1 MGPAE
6 WREGAIPSD
15 SSDPF
20 LEGQSAS
27 GSSAVLPCPTDYLTF
42 NLAVSDASISVFG
55 YSRGIIEIFNV
66 FRDDGFI
73 ITSIWTCQVD
83 GFLTLLFG
91 LASINTLTVISV
103 TRYIKGCHPER
114 DRMYG
119 TCEIDWAKAN
129 FSTIYKSYIISIFIC
144 CFFLPVTV
152 MVFSYV
158 SIINTV
164 KLSHALTGLGDP
176 TDRQRRI
183 ERDVTR
189 VSIVICTAFIIA
201 WSPYAVISIWS
212 AYGHPVP
219 NLTSILASLFAKSA
233 SFYNPII
240 YFGMSSKFRKD
251 IFILFHCSKEVKDP
265 VKLKRFKN
273 LKPKQP
279 QPSQKEEK
287 YAPEMHPAPSPDSG
301 VGSPTNTPPPANREV
316 YFGILD
322 TPSNNPNIECD
333 RFTDD
338 YTTQANQM
346 TRDLWSVESKALGSQ
361 SLMVLSGSVL
371 GPVPLNICIDYLDM
385 GIECTFSK
393 FPDDTKL
400 AENVDPL
407 EEAKVCTKTVG
418 KKIVEGAKPPPLN
431 WERTVSSLTW
441 QINVYIDSHGF
452 LKKDYLNGKWLK
464 TREGLCPKIFE
475 YIYQHLQC
483 SLATHL
489 DFALL
494 TMKATVIAT
503 FFGVFLTCTYTAKEV
518 TKKTKKAKLYVPQ
531 IDCDVKAG
539 KIINPEFIAKCPPG
553 CQDVKYRV
561 YGTDIYASFSSVCN
575 AAIHSGIIDNTGGKI
590 LVQKVA
596 GHSGYRGSFSNGVRS
611 LSLPRW
617 RESFLVSEPKKP
629 EQDLK
634 GTKSADTAKTSEKA
648 SDQGSSSVHPAYA
661 SVVAAAASFSTKE
674 ELNPKPLESISQG
687 NQNCKVDLSFLMDGS
702 WSIGKRRFQL
712 QKRFLGNVAQ
722 ALGIGSAGPLMG
734 IVQYGDDPSTEF
746 NLKSY
751 ANSKDL
757 RNAIEKIQQK
767 GGLSNVGKA
776 LSFVNKNFFLDAN
789 GNRGGAP
796 NVVVVMVDGW
806 PTDRV
811 EEASRLA
818 RESGINI
825 FFVTVEAAAQ
835 SEKQNVIEPN
845 FVDKA
850 VCRTNGF
857 YSINVPSWFSLHKA
871 VQPLVKRVCDTDRL
885 ACSKTCLNAADIGF
899 VIDGSSSVGTGNFRT
914 VLQFVANISKEFE
927 ISDTDTRI
935 GAVQYTYEQRLEF
948 SFDKYST
955 KQDVLNA
962 IKRISYWSGGT
973 STGAAISYASEQ
985 LFSKSKPN
993 KRKIMILIT
1002 DGRSYD
1008 DVSLPAMAAHQN
1020 GVIAYSIGVA
1030 WAAPDE
1036 LEAIASDPA
1045 KEHSFFVDEF
1055 DNLYRYVNQLIQNIC
1070 TEFNS
1075 QPRN

>member
-1 MGPAE
+1 
-6 WREGAIPSD
+6 
-15 SSDPF
+15 
-20 LEGQSAS
+20 
-27 GSSAVLPCPTDYLTF
+27 
-42 NLAVSDASISVFG
+42 
-55 YSRGIIEIFNV
+55 
-66 FRDDGFI
+66 
-73 ITSIWTCQVD
+73 
-83 GFLTLLFG
+83 
-91 LASINTLTVISV
+91 
-103 TRYIKGCHPER
+103 
-114 DRMYG
+114 
-119 TCEIDWAKAN
+119 
-129 FSTIYKSYIISIFIC
+129 
-144 CFFLPVTV
+144 
-152 MVFSYV
+152 
-158 SIINTV
+158 
-164 KLSHALTGLGDP
+164 
-176 TDRQRRI
+176 
-183 ERDVTR
+183 
-189 VSIVICTAFIIA
+189 
-201 WSPYAVISIWS
+201 
-212 AYGHPVP
+212 
-219 NLTSILASLFAKSA
+219 
-233 SFYNPII
+233 
-240 YFGMSSKFRKD
+240 
-251 IFILFHCSKEVKDP
+251 
-265 VKLKRFKN
+265 
-273 LKPKQP
+273 
-279 QPSQKEEK
+279 
-287 YAPEMHPAPSPDSG
+287 
-301 VGSPTNTPPPANREV
+301 
-316 YFGILD
+316 
-322 TPSNNPNIECD
+322 
-333 RFTDD
+333 
-338 YTTQANQM
+338 
-346 TRDLWSVESKALGSQ
+346 
-361 SLMVLSGSVL
+361 
-371 GPVPLNICIDYLDM
+371 
-385 GIECTFSK
+385 
-393 FPDDTKL
+393 
-400 AENVDPL
+400 
-407 EEAKVCTKTVG
+407 
-418 KKIVEGAKPPPLN
+418 
-431 WERTVSSLTW
+431 
-441 QINVYIDSHGF
+441 
-452 LKKDYLNGKWLK
+452 
-464 TREGLCPKIFE
+464 
-475 YIYQHLQC
+475 
-483 SLATHL
+483 
-489 DFALL
+489 ALL

-531 IDCDVKAG
+531 IHCDVKAG
-539 KIINPEFIAKCPPG
+539 NIINPEFIAKCPSG
-553 CQDVKYRV
+553 CQDGKYRV
-561 YGTDIYASFSSVCN
+561 YGTDIYASFSSICN

-590 LVQKVA
+590 LIQKVA

-617 RESFLVSEPKKP
+617 RESFLVSEGKP
-629 EQDLK
+629 RK
-634 GTKSADTAKTSEKA
+634 GVTYPSTLEY
-648 SDQGSSSVHPAYA
+648 SSSRSTAVKSGNVNIPTGDAVRKEYQTTPVPTPATHMA
-661 SVVAAAASFSTKE
+661 TTTPTPTTTTTDPSTTVPQPTTTPAATRNTAAAAKARPGPHRVRDMAFRGTSTSASNRNILRHNTGVQRQEPVDTFQRAAGSPAHLAMETDSWKPGLSLFDTGFSSKE
-674 ELNPKPLESISQG
+674 ELNAKPLESISQG

-746 NLKSY
+746 NLKTY

-845 FVDKA
+845 FVDK
-850 VCRTNGF
+850 VLMCRTSGF
-857 YSINVPSWFSLHKA
+857 YSISVPSWFSLHKV
-871 VQPLVKRVCDTDRL
+871 VQPLVKRVCDTNQL

-899 VIDGSSSVGTGNFRT
+899 VIDGSSSVGTSNFRT

-1008 DVSLPAMAAHQN
+1008 DVSVPAMAAHQN

-1036 LEAIASDPA
+1036 LEAIASEPDT
-1045 KEHSFFVDEF
+1045 EHSFFVDEF
-1055 DNLYRYVNQLIQNIC
+1055 DHLYRYVNQLIQNIC

>member
-1 MGPAE
+1 
-6 WREGAIPSD
+6 
-15 SSDPF
+15 
-20 LEGQSAS
+20 
-27 GSSAVLPCPTDYLTF
+27 
-42 NLAVSDASISVFG
+42 
-55 YSRGIIEIFNV
+55 
-66 FRDDGFI
+66 
-73 ITSIWTCQVD
+73 
-83 GFLTLLFG
+83 
-91 LASINTLTVISV
+91 
-103 TRYIKGCHPER
+103 
-114 DRMYG
+114 
-119 TCEIDWAKAN
+119 
-129 FSTIYKSYIISIFIC
+129 
-144 CFFLPVTV
+144 
-152 MVFSYV
+152 
-158 SIINTV
+158 
-164 KLSHALTGLGDP
+164 
-176 TDRQRRI
+176 
-183 ERDVTR
+183 
-189 VSIVICTAFIIA
+189 
-201 WSPYAVISIWS
+201 
-212 AYGHPVP
+212 
-219 NLTSILASLFAKSA
+219 
-233 SFYNPII
+233 
-240 YFGMSSKFRKD
+240 
-251 IFILFHCSKEVKDP
+251 
-265 VKLKRFKN
+265 
-273 LKPKQP
+273 
-279 QPSQKEEK
+279 
-287 YAPEMHPAPSPDSG
+287 
-301 VGSPTNTPPPANREV
+301 
-316 YFGILD
+316 
-322 TPSNNPNIECD
+322 
-333 RFTDD
+333 
-338 YTTQANQM
+338 
-346 TRDLWSVESKALGSQ
+346 
-361 SLMVLSGSVL
+361 
-371 GPVPLNICIDYLDM
+371 
-385 GIECTFSK
+385 
-393 FPDDTKL
+393 
-400 AENVDPL
+400 
-407 EEAKVCTKTVG
+407 
-418 KKIVEGAKPPPLN
+418 
-431 WERTVSSLTW
+431 
-441 QINVYIDSHGF
+441 
-452 LKKDYLNGKWLK
+452 
-464 TREGLCPKIFE
+464 
-475 YIYQHLQC
+475 
-483 SLATHL
+483 
-489 DFALL
+489 LL

-503 FFGVFLTCTYTAKEV
+503 FFGVFLTCTYTAKEA
-518 TKKTKKAKLYVPQ
+518 TKKPKKPKLYVPQ

-553 CQDVKYRV
+553 CQDVKHRV

-617 RESFLVSEPKKP
+617 RESFLVSEGKP
-629 EQDLK
+629 RK
-634 GTKSADTAKTSEKA
+634 GVTYPSTLEYSTSKSTTVKSGDAVRREYQTSP
-648 SDQGSSSVHPAYA
+648 VPTPATQMA
-661 SVVAAAASFSTKE
+661 TTTPTPTTTTTDPSTTVPQPTTTPATTRTTAAAAKTRAGLYRDRDMGQWGTSTSASNRNIVRHNTGIQRQEPVATFQRAAGSPAHLAMETDSWKPGLSIFDTGFSSKE

-722 ALGIGSAGPLMG
+722 ALGIGRAGPLMG

-746 NLKSY
+746 NLQTY

-796 NVVVVMVDGW
+796 NVVVVVVDGW

-835 SEKQNVIEPN
+835 NEKQNVIEPN

-857 YSINVPSWFSLHKA
+857 YSINVPSWFSLHKV

-885 ACSKTCLNAADIGF
+885 VCSKTCLNSADIGF
-899 VIDGSSSVGTGNFRT
+899 VIDGSSSVGTSNFRT

-927 ISDTDTRI
+927 ISDTDTRV

-955 KQDVLNA
+955 KEDVLSA

-1008 DVSLPAMAAHQN
+1008 DVSVPAMEAHQN

-1036 LEAIASDPA
+1036 LEAIATDPD

>member
-1 MGPAE
+1 
-6 WREGAIPSD
+6 
-15 SSDPF
+15 
-20 LEGQSAS
+20 
-27 GSSAVLPCPTDYLTF
+27 
-42 NLAVSDASISVFG
+42 
-55 YSRGIIEIFNV
+55 
-66 FRDDGFI
+66 
-73 ITSIWTCQVD
+73 
-83 GFLTLLFG
+83 
-91 LASINTLTVISV
+91 
-103 TRYIKGCHPER
+103 
-114 DRMYG
+114 
-119 TCEIDWAKAN
+119 
-129 FSTIYKSYIISIFIC
+129 
-144 CFFLPVTV
+144 
-152 MVFSYV
+152 
-158 SIINTV
+158 
-164 KLSHALTGLGDP
+164 
-176 TDRQRRI
+176 
-183 ERDVTR
+183 
-189 VSIVICTAFIIA
+189 
-201 WSPYAVISIWS
+201 
-212 AYGHPVP
+212 
-219 NLTSILASLFAKSA
+219 
-233 SFYNPII
+233 
-240 YFGMSSKFRKD
+240 
-251 IFILFHCSKEVKDP
+251 
-265 VKLKRFKN
+265 
-273 LKPKQP
+273 
-279 QPSQKEEK
+279 
-287 YAPEMHPAPSPDSG
+287 
-301 VGSPTNTPPPANREV
+301 
-316 YFGILD
+316 
-322 TPSNNPNIECD
+322 
-333 RFTDD
+333 
-338 YTTQANQM
+338 
-346 TRDLWSVESKALGSQ
+346 
-361 SLMVLSGSVL
+361 
-371 GPVPLNICIDYLDM
+371 
-385 GIECTFSK
+385 
-393 FPDDTKL
+393 
-400 AENVDPL
+400 
-407 EEAKVCTKTVG
+407 
-418 KKIVEGAKPPPLN
+418 
-431 WERTVSSLTW
+431 
-441 QINVYIDSHGF
+441 
-452 LKKDYLNGKWLK
+452 
-464 TREGLCPKIFE
+464 
-475 YIYQHLQC
+475 
-483 SLATHL
+483 
-489 DFALL
+489 LL

-561 YGTDIYASFSSVCN
+561 YGTDIYASFSSVCS

-617 RESFLVSEPKKP
+617 RESFLVSEGKP
-629 EQDLK
+629 RK
-634 GTKSADTAKTSEKA
+634 GVTYPSTLEYSSSKSTAVKSGNRDTGRKEYQTSPVPTPATPMATTTPTPTTTTTDPSTTVPQPNTTPAATRTTAAPAKTKPGLQRVRDMAFRGISTSA
-648 SDQGSSSVHPAYA
+648 SFRNILRHNTGAQRQEPAA
-661 SVVAAAASFSTKE
+661 TFQRAASSPAHLAMEIDSWKPGLSLFDTGFSSKE

-746 NLKSY
+746 NLKTY

-796 NVVVVMVDGW
+796 NVVVVIVDGW

-845 FVDKA
+845 FVDK
-850 VCRTNGF
+850 VLMCRTSGF
-857 YSINVPSWFSLHKA
+857 YSINVPSWFSLHKV

-1020 GVIAYSIGVA
+1020 GVIAYSVGVA

-1055 DNLYRYVNQLIQNIC
+1055 DDLYRYVNQLIQNIC

>member
-1 MGPAE
+1 
-6 WREGAIPSD
+6 
-15 SSDPF
+15 
-20 LEGQSAS
+20 
-27 GSSAVLPCPTDYLTF
+27 
-42 NLAVSDASISVFG
+42 
-55 YSRGIIEIFNV
+55 
-66 FRDDGFI
+66 
-73 ITSIWTCQVD
+73 
-83 GFLTLLFG
+83 
-91 LASINTLTVISV
+91 
-103 TRYIKGCHPER
+103 
-114 DRMYG
+114 
-119 TCEIDWAKAN
+119 
-129 FSTIYKSYIISIFIC
+129 
-144 CFFLPVTV
+144 FFLILCL
-152 MVFSYV
+152 F
-158 SIINTV
+158 
-164 KLSHALTGLGDP
+164 
-176 TDRQRRI
+176 
-183 ERDVTR
+183 
-189 VSIVICTAFIIA
+189 
-201 WSPYAVISIWS
+201 
-212 AYGHPVP
+212 VP
-219 NLTSILASLFAKSA
+219 
-233 SFYNPII
+233 
-240 YFGMSSKFRKD
+240 
-251 IFILFHCSKEVKDP
+251 
-265 VKLKRFKN
+265 
-273 LKPKQP
+273 
-279 QPSQKEEK
+279 
-287 YAPEMHPAPSPDSG
+287 
-301 VGSPTNTPPPANREV
+301 
-316 YFGILD
+316 
-322 TPSNNPNIECD
+322 
-333 RFTDD
+333 
-338 YTTQANQM
+338 
-346 TRDLWSVESKALGSQ
+346 
-361 SLMVLSGSVL
+361 
-371 GPVPLNICIDYLDM
+371 
-385 GIECTFSK
+385 
-393 FPDDTKL
+393 
-400 AENVDPL
+400 
-407 EEAKVCTKTVG
+407 
-418 KKIVEGAKPPPLN
+418 
-431 WERTVSSLTW
+431 
-441 QINVYIDSHGF
+441 
-452 LKKDYLNGKWLK
+452 
-464 TREGLCPKIFE
+464 
-475 YIYQHLQC
+475 
-483 SLATHL
+483 
-489 DFALL
+489 
-494 TMKATVIAT
+494 
-503 FFGVFLTCTYTAKEV
+503 GVFLTCTYTAKEA

-553 CQDVKYRV
+553 CQDIKHRV

-575 AAIHSGIIDNTGGKI
+575 AAIHSGIIDNSGGKV

-617 RESFLVSEPKKP
+617 RESFLVSEGKPRKGVTYPSTLEYSSSKSTAVKSEPKKP

-634 GTKSADTAKTSEKA
+634 GMKSADTSNTSEKA
-648 SDQGSSSVHPAYA
+648 SDQGDTARKERQTTPVPTPGTEMATTTPTPTTTTTEPSTTVPQPTTTPAAPRTTAAPAKARPGLHRGRDMGHLSFLCLGFSS
-661 SVVAAAASFSTKE
+661 KE

-746 NLKSY
+746 NLKTY

-835 SEKQNVIEPN
+835 SEKQNVVEPN

-850 VCRTNGF
+850 VCRTSGF
-857 YSINVPSWFSLHKA
+857 YSINVPSWFSLHKV
-871 VQPLVKRVCDTDRL
+871 VQPLVKRVCDTERL
-885 ACSKTCLNAADIGF
+885 ACSKTCLNAANIGF

-1008 DVSLPAMAAHQN
+1008 DVSVPAMAAHQN

-1045 KEHSFFVDEF
+1045 KEHSFFVDDF

>member
-1 MGPAE
+1 
-6 WREGAIPSD
+6 
-15 SSDPF
+15 
-20 LEGQSAS
+20 
-27 GSSAVLPCPTDYLTF
+27 
-42 NLAVSDASISVFG
+42 
-55 YSRGIIEIFNV
+55 
-66 FRDDGFI
+66 
-73 ITSIWTCQVD
+73 
-83 GFLTLLFG
+83 
-91 LASINTLTVISV
+91 
-103 TRYIKGCHPER
+103 
-114 DRMYG
+114 
-119 TCEIDWAKAN
+119 
-129 FSTIYKSYIISIFIC
+129 
-144 CFFLPVTV
+144 
-152 MVFSYV
+152 
-158 SIINTV
+158 
-164 KLSHALTGLGDP
+164 
-176 TDRQRRI
+176 
-183 ERDVTR
+183 
-189 VSIVICTAFIIA
+189 
-201 WSPYAVISIWS
+201 
-212 AYGHPVP
+212 
-219 NLTSILASLFAKSA
+219 
-233 SFYNPII
+233 
-240 YFGMSSKFRKD
+240 
-251 IFILFHCSKEVKDP
+251 
-265 VKLKRFKN
+265 
-273 LKPKQP
+273 
-279 QPSQKEEK
+279 
-287 YAPEMHPAPSPDSG
+287 
-301 VGSPTNTPPPANREV
+301 
-316 YFGILD
+316 
-322 TPSNNPNIECD
+322 
-333 RFTDD
+333 
-338 YTTQANQM
+338 
-346 TRDLWSVESKALGSQ
+346 
-361 SLMVLSGSVL
+361 
-371 GPVPLNICIDYLDM
+371 
-385 GIECTFSK
+385 
-393 FPDDTKL
+393 
-400 AENVDPL
+400 
-407 EEAKVCTKTVG
+407 
-418 KKIVEGAKPPPLN
+418 
-431 WERTVSSLTW
+431 
-441 QINVYIDSHGF
+441 
-452 LKKDYLNGKWLK
+452 
-464 TREGLCPKIFE
+464 
-475 YIYQHLQC
+475 
-483 SLATHL
+483 SLATATIL
-489 DFALL
+489 GVGVIMCYFAL
-494 TMKATVIAT
+494 TD
-503 FFGVFLTCTYTAKEV
+503 
-518 TKKTKKAKLYVPQ
+518 VPQ

-617 RESFLVSEPKKP
+617 RESFLVSEGKP
-629 EQDLK
+629 RRGVTYPSTLEY
-634 GTKSADTAKTSEKA
+634 
-648 SDQGSSSVHPAYA
+648 SSSKSTAVKSGNHSVSIPTGDAVRREYQTTPVLTPATPMA
-661 SVVAAAASFSTKE
+661 TTTSTPMTTTMDPSTTVPQPATTLAATRTTAAAAKTRPGLHRVRDMGQVQAAQGRGQNTAFRGTSTSASNRSILRHNTGKGIKILLYFLPTDISTTYIYQSLSILSLGFSSKE
-674 ELNPKPLESISQG
+674 EFNPKPRESISQG

-746 NLKSY
+746 NLNTY
-751 ANSKDL
+751 ANSKDV

-806 PTDRV
+806 PTDQV

-857 YSINVPSWFSLHKA
+857 YSINVPSWFSLHKV
-871 VQPLVKRVCDTDRL
+871 VQALVKRVCDTDQL
-885 ACSKTCLNAADIGF
+885 ACSKTCLNSADIGF

-985 LFSKSKPN
+985 LFSKSKPK

-1008 DVSLPAMAAHQN
+1008 DVSVPAMAAHQN

-1036 LEAIASDPA
+1036 LEAIASEPA
-1045 KEHSFFVDEF
+1045 KEHSFFVDDF
-1055 DNLYRYVNQLIQNIC
+1055 DHLYRYVNQLIQNIC

>member
-1 MGPAE
+1 
-6 WREGAIPSD
+6 
-15 SSDPF
+15 
-20 LEGQSAS
+20 
-27 GSSAVLPCPTDYLTF
+27 
-42 NLAVSDASISVFG
+42 
-55 YSRGIIEIFNV
+55 
-66 FRDDGFI
+66 
-73 ITSIWTCQVD
+73 
-83 GFLTLLFG
+83 
-91 LASINTLTVISV
+91 
-103 TRYIKGCHPER
+103 
-114 DRMYG
+114 
-119 TCEIDWAKAN
+119 
-129 FSTIYKSYIISIFIC
+129 
-144 CFFLPVTV
+144 
-152 MVFSYV
+152 
-158 SIINTV
+158 
-164 KLSHALTGLGDP
+164 
-176 TDRQRRI
+176 
-183 ERDVTR
+183 
-189 VSIVICTAFIIA
+189 
-201 WSPYAVISIWS
+201 
-212 AYGHPVP
+212 
-219 NLTSILASLFAKSA
+219 
-233 SFYNPII
+233 
-240 YFGMSSKFRKD
+240 
-251 IFILFHCSKEVKDP
+251 
-265 VKLKRFKN
+265 
-273 LKPKQP
+273 
-279 QPSQKEEK
+279 
-287 YAPEMHPAPSPDSG
+287 
-301 VGSPTNTPPPANREV
+301 
-316 YFGILD
+316 
-322 TPSNNPNIECD
+322 
-333 RFTDD
+333 
-338 YTTQANQM
+338 
-346 TRDLWSVESKALGSQ
+346 
-361 SLMVLSGSVL
+361 
-371 GPVPLNICIDYLDM
+371 
-385 GIECTFSK
+385 
-393 FPDDTKL
+393 
-400 AENVDPL
+400 
-407 EEAKVCTKTVG
+407 
-418 KKIVEGAKPPPLN
+418 
-431 WERTVSSLTW
+431 
-441 QINVYIDSHGF
+441 
-452 LKKDYLNGKWLK
+452 
-464 TREGLCPKIFE
+464 
-475 YIYQHLQC
+475 
-483 SLATHL
+483 
-489 DFALL
+489 
-494 TMKATVIAT
+494 MKATVIAT
-503 FFGVFLTCTYTAKEV
+503 FFGVFLTCTYTAKEA

-617 RESFLVSEPKKP
+617 RESFLVSEGKPRKGVTYPTTLEYSSSKSTTVKSEPKKP

-634 GTKSADTAKTSEKA
+634 GMKSADTANTSEKA
-648 SDQGSSSVHPAYA
+648 LEQGDTVRKENQTTPVPTPATQMATTTPTPMTTMTDPSTTMRQPTKTPAATRTTAAAAKTRPGLHRVRDMGSSSVHPAYA
-661 SVVAAAASFSTKE
+661 SVVAAAARQVQAAQGRGQNTAFRGTSTSASNSNILRHNTGVQRQE
-674 ELNPKPLESISQG
+674 PVATFQRAASSPAHLAMETDSWKPGLSLFDTD
-687 NQNCKVDLSFLMDGS
+687 CKVDLSFLMDGS

-746 NLKSY
+746 NLKTY

-850 VCRTNGF
+850 VCRTSGF
-857 YSINVPSWFSLHKA
+857 YSINVPSWFSLHKV

-885 ACSKTCLNAADIGF
+885 ACSKTCLNSADIGF

-948 SFDKYST
+948 SFDKHST

-1008 DVSLPAMAAHQN
+1008 DVSMPAMAAHQN

>member
-1 MGPAE
+1 
-6 WREGAIPSD
+6 
-15 SSDPF
+15 
-20 LEGQSAS
+20 
-27 GSSAVLPCPTDYLTF
+27 
-42 NLAVSDASISVFG
+42 
-55 YSRGIIEIFNV
+55 
-66 FRDDGFI
+66 
-73 ITSIWTCQVD
+73 
-83 GFLTLLFG
+83 
-91 LASINTLTVISV
+91 
-103 TRYIKGCHPER
+103 
-114 DRMYG
+114 
-119 TCEIDWAKAN
+119 
-129 FSTIYKSYIISIFIC
+129 
-144 CFFLPVTV
+144 
-152 MVFSYV
+152 
-158 SIINTV
+158 
-164 KLSHALTGLGDP
+164 
-176 TDRQRRI
+176 
-183 ERDVTR
+183 
-189 VSIVICTAFIIA
+189 
-201 WSPYAVISIWS
+201 
-212 AYGHPVP
+212 
-219 NLTSILASLFAKSA
+219 
-233 SFYNPII
+233 
-240 YFGMSSKFRKD
+240 
-251 IFILFHCSKEVKDP
+251 
-265 VKLKRFKN
+265 
-273 LKPKQP
+273 
-279 QPSQKEEK
+279 
-287 YAPEMHPAPSPDSG
+287 
-301 VGSPTNTPPPANREV
+301 
-316 YFGILD
+316 
-322 TPSNNPNIECD
+322 
-333 RFTDD
+333 
-338 YTTQANQM
+338 
-346 TRDLWSVESKALGSQ
+346 
-361 SLMVLSGSVL
+361 
-371 GPVPLNICIDYLDM
+371 
-385 GIECTFSK
+385 
-393 FPDDTKL
+393 
-400 AENVDPL
+400 
-407 EEAKVCTKTVG
+407 
-418 KKIVEGAKPPPLN
+418 
-431 WERTVSSLTW
+431 
-441 QINVYIDSHGF
+441 
-452 LKKDYLNGKWLK
+452 
-464 TREGLCPKIFE
+464 
-475 YIYQHLQC
+475 
-483 SLATHL
+483 
-489 DFALL
+489 ALL

-503 FFGVFLTCTYTAKEV
+503 FFGVFLTCTYTAKEA

-561 YGTDIYASFSSVCN
+561 YGTDIYASFSSVCS

-617 RESFLVSEPKKP
+617 RESFLVSEGKP
-629 EQDLK
+629 RK
-634 GTKSADTAKTSEKA
+634 GVTYPSTLEYSPSKSTAVKSGNVNVPTGDAVHKEYQTTPVPTPATQMATTTPTPTTTPTDPSTTMPQPTTTPAATRTTAATAKTRPGLHRVRDMAFRGTSTSATNRNILRHNAGVQRQEPDA
-648 SDQGSSSVHPAYA
+648 TFQRAAGSPAHLAVETDSWKPGQSLFDAGFSS
-661 SVVAAAASFSTKE
+661 KE
-674 ELNPKPLESISQG
+674 ELNPKLLEPISQG

-757 RNAIEKIQQK
+757 RIAIEKIQQK

-845 FVDKA
+845 FVDK
-850 VCRTNGF
+850 VLMCRTSGF
-857 YSINVPSWFSLHKA
+857 YSINVPSWFSLHKV

-885 ACSKTCLNAADIGF
+885 ACSKTCLNSADIGF
-899 VIDGSSSVGTGNFRT
+899 VIDGSSSVGTSNFRT

-948 SFDKYST
+948 SFDKHST

-973 STGAAISYASEQ
+973 STGAAISYASAQ

-1008 DVSLPAMAAHQN
+1008 DVSMPAMAAHQN
-1020 GVIAYSIGVA
+1020 GVIAYSVGVA

>member
-1 MGPAE
+1 M
-6 WREGAIPSD
+6 R
-15 SSDPF
+15 
-20 LEGQSAS
+20 
-27 GSSAVLPCPTDYLTF
+27 
-42 NLAVSDASISVFG
+42 
-55 YSRGIIEIFNV
+55 
-66 FRDDGFI
+66 
-73 ITSIWTCQVD
+73 
-83 GFLTLLFG
+83 
-91 LASINTLTVISV
+91 
-103 TRYIKGCHPER
+103 
-114 DRMYG
+114 
-119 TCEIDWAKAN
+119 
-129 FSTIYKSYIISIFIC
+129 
-144 CFFLPVTV
+144 
-152 MVFSYV
+152 
-158 SIINTV
+158 
-164 KLSHALTGLGDP
+164 
-176 TDRQRRI
+176 
-183 ERDVTR
+183 
-189 VSIVICTAFIIA
+189 
-201 WSPYAVISIWS
+201 
-212 AYGHPVP
+212 
-219 NLTSILASLFAKSA
+219 
-233 SFYNPII
+233 
-240 YFGMSSKFRKD
+240 
-251 IFILFHCSKEVKDP
+251 
-265 VKLKRFKN
+265 
-273 LKPKQP
+273 
-279 QPSQKEEK
+279 
-287 YAPEMHPAPSPDSG
+287 
-301 VGSPTNTPPPANREV
+301 
-316 YFGILD
+316 
-322 TPSNNPNIECD
+322 
-333 RFTDD
+333 
-338 YTTQANQM
+338 
-346 TRDLWSVESKALGSQ
+346 
-361 SLMVLSGSVL
+361 
-371 GPVPLNICIDYLDM
+371 
-385 GIECTFSK
+385 
-393 FPDDTKL
+393 
-400 AENVDPL
+400 
-407 EEAKVCTKTVG
+407 
-418 KKIVEGAKPPPLN
+418 
-431 WERTVSSLTW
+431 
-441 QINVYIDSHGF
+441 
-452 LKKDYLNGKWLK
+452 
-464 TREGLCPKIFE
+464 
-475 YIYQHLQC
+475 
-483 SLATHL
+483 
-489 DFALL
+489 
-494 TMKATVIAT
+494 ATVIAA
-503 FFGVFLTCTYTAKEV
+503 FFGVFLTCTYTAKEA

-553 CQDVKYRV
+553 CQDVKHRV

-575 AAIHSGIIDNTGGKI
+575 AAIHSGIIDNTGGKV

-617 RESFLVSEPKKP
+617 RESFLVSEGKPRKGVTYPSTLEYSSSKSTAVKSAAFSNVLNFASEPKKP

-634 GTKSADTAKTSEKA
+634 GTKSADTANTSEKA
-648 SDQGSSSVHPAYA
+648 SDQGDTARKEHRTTPGPTPATEMATTTPTPTTTTTEPSTTVPQPTTTPAAPRTTAAPAKARPGLHRGRDMGSSSVHPAYA
-661 SVVAAAASFSTKE
+661 SVVAAAARQVQAAQGRGQNTAFRGTSTSASDRNILLHNTAMEIDSWKPGLSLFDTGFTSKE
-674 ELNPKPLESISQG
+674 ELNPKPLEPISQG

-746 NLKSY
+746 NLKTY

-850 VCRTNGF
+850 VCRTSGF
-857 YSINVPSWFSLHKA
+857 YSINVPSWFSLHKV
-871 VQPLVKRVCDTDRL
+871 VQPLVKRVCDTERL

-993 KRKIMILIT
+993 KRKIMIVIT

-1008 DVSLPAMAAHQN
+1008 DVSMPAMAAHQN
-1020 GVIAYSIGVA
+1020 GVIAYSVGVA

-1045 KEHSFFVDEF
+1045 KEHSFFVDDF
-1055 DNLYRYVNQLIQNIC
+1055 DNLYHYVNQLIQNIC

>member
-1 MGPAE
+1 M
-6 WREGAIPSD
+6 
-15 SSDPF
+15 
-20 LEGQSAS
+20 
-27 GSSAVLPCPTDYLTF
+27 
-42 NLAVSDASISVFG
+42 
-55 YSRGIIEIFNV
+55 
-66 FRDDGFI
+66 
-73 ITSIWTCQVD
+73 
-83 GFLTLLFG
+83 
-91 LASINTLTVISV
+91 
-103 TRYIKGCHPER
+103 ER
-114 DRMYG
+114 
-119 TCEIDWAKAN
+119 
-129 FSTIYKSYIISIFIC
+129 
-144 CFFLPVTV
+144 
-152 MVFSYV
+152 
-158 SIINTV
+158 
-164 KLSHALTGLGDP
+164 
-176 TDRQRRI
+176 
-183 ERDVTR
+183 
-189 VSIVICTAFIIA
+189 
-201 WSPYAVISIWS
+201 
-212 AYGHPVP
+212 
-219 NLTSILASLFAKSA
+219 
-233 SFYNPII
+233 
-240 YFGMSSKFRKD
+240 
-251 IFILFHCSKEVKDP
+251 
-265 VKLKRFKN
+265 
-273 LKPKQP
+273 
-279 QPSQKEEK
+279 
-287 YAPEMHPAPSPDSG
+287 
-301 VGSPTNTPPPANREV
+301 
-316 YFGILD
+316 
-322 TPSNNPNIECD
+322 
-333 RFTDD
+333 
-338 YTTQANQM
+338 
-346 TRDLWSVESKALGSQ
+346 
-361 SLMVLSGSVL
+361 
-371 GPVPLNICIDYLDM
+371 
-385 GIECTFSK
+385 
-393 FPDDTKL
+393 
-400 AENVDPL
+400 
-407 EEAKVCTKTVG
+407 
-418 KKIVEGAKPPPLN
+418 
-431 WERTVSSLTW
+431 
-441 QINVYIDSHGF
+441 
-452 LKKDYLNGKWLK
+452 KWLK
-464 TREGLCPKIFE
+464 TSEGLCPKIFE
-475 YIYQHLQC
+475 SIYQHLKC
-483 SLATHL
+483 FLATL
-489 DFALL
+489 PDFALL

-503 FFGVFLTCTYTAKEV
+503 FFGVFLTCTYTAKEA

-617 RESFLVSEPKKP
+617 RESFLVSEGKPRKGVTYPTTLEYSSSKSTTVKSEPKKP

-634 GTKSADTAKTSEKA
+634 GMKSADTANTSEKA
-648 SDQGSSSVHPAYA
+648 LEQGDTVRKENQTTPVPTPATQMATTTPTPMTTMTDPSTTMPQPTKTPAATRTTAAAAKTRPGLHRVRDMGSSSVHPAYA
-661 SVVAAAASFSTKE
+661 SVVAAAARQVQAAQGRGQNTAFRGTSTSASNSNILQHNTGVQRQEPVATFQRAASSPAHLAMETDSWKPGLSLFDTGFSSKE
-674 ELNPKPLESISQG
+674 ELNPKPLEPISQG

-746 NLKSY
+746 NLKTY

-850 VCRTNGF
+850 VCRTSGF
-857 YSINVPSWFSLHKA
+857 YSINVPSWFSLHKV

-885 ACSKTCLNAADIGF
+885 ACS
-899 VIDGSSSVGTGNFRT
+899 TGNFRT

-948 SFDKYST
+948 SFDKHST

-1008 DVSLPAMAAHQN
+1008 DVSMPAMAAHQN

>member
-1 MGPAE
+1 
-6 WREGAIPSD
+6 
-15 SSDPF
+15 
-20 LEGQSAS
+20 L
-27 GSSAVLPCPTDYLTF
+27 
-42 NLAVSDASISVFG
+42 
-55 YSRGIIEIFNV
+55 
-66 FRDDGFI
+66 
-73 ITSIWTCQVD
+73 
-83 GFLTLLFG
+83 
-91 LASINTLTVISV
+91 
-103 TRYIKGCHPER
+103 
-114 DRMYG
+114 
-119 TCEIDWAKAN
+119 
-129 FSTIYKSYIISIFIC
+129 
-144 CFFLPVTV
+144 
-152 MVFSYV
+152 
-158 SIINTV
+158 
-164 KLSHALTGLGDP
+164 
-176 TDRQRRI
+176 
-183 ERDVTR
+183 
-189 VSIVICTAFIIA
+189 
-201 WSPYAVISIWS
+201 
-212 AYGHPVP
+212 
-219 NLTSILASLFAKSA
+219 
-233 SFYNPII
+233 
-240 YFGMSSKFRKD
+240 
-251 IFILFHCSKEVKDP
+251 
-265 VKLKRFKN
+265 
-273 LKPKQP
+273 
-279 QPSQKEEK
+279 
-287 YAPEMHPAPSPDSG
+287 
-301 VGSPTNTPPPANREV
+301 
-316 YFGILD
+316 
-322 TPSNNPNIECD
+322 
-333 RFTDD
+333 
-338 YTTQANQM
+338 
-346 TRDLWSVESKALGSQ
+346 
-361 SLMVLSGSVL
+361 
-371 GPVPLNICIDYLDM
+371 
-385 GIECTFSK
+385 
-393 FPDDTKL
+393 
-400 AENVDPL
+400 
-407 EEAKVCTKTVG
+407 
-418 KKIVEGAKPPPLN
+418 
-431 WERTVSSLTW
+431 
-441 QINVYIDSHGF
+441 
-452 LKKDYLNGKWLK
+452 
-464 TREGLCPKIFE
+464 
-475 YIYQHLQC
+475 
-483 SLATHL
+483 
-489 DFALL
+489 
-494 TMKATVIAT
+494 
-503 FFGVFLTCTYTAKEV
+503 GVFLTCTYTAKEA

-561 YGTDIYASFSSVCN
+561 YGTDIYASFSSVCS

-617 RESFLVSEPKKP
+617 RESFLVSEGKPRKGVTYPSTLEYSSPKI
-629 EQDLK
+629 
-634 GTKSADTAKTSEKA
+634 TAVKSGNVNVPTGDAVRKEYQTTPVPTPATQMATTTPTPTTTTTDPSTTVPQPTTTPTATRTT
-648 SDQGSSSVHPAYA
+648 
-661 SVVAAAASFSTKE
+661 AAAAKTGPGLHRIRDMAFRGTSTSASNRNILRHNTGVQRQEPVATFQRAAGSPAHLAMETDSWKHGLSLFDTGFSSKE
-674 ELNPKPLESISQG
+674 ELNPKPLEPISQG

-722 ALGIGSAGPLMG
+722 ALGVGSAGPLMG

-746 NLKSY
+746 NLKTY

-857 YSINVPSWFSLHKA
+857 YSINVPSWFSLHKV

-885 ACSKTCLNAADIGF
+885 ACSKTCLNSADIGF

-948 SFDKYST
+948 SFDKHST

-1008 DVSLPAMAAHQN
+1008 DVSMPAMAAHQN

>member
-1 MGPAE
+1 M
-6 WREGAIPSD
+6 R
-15 SSDPF
+15 
-20 LEGQSAS
+20 
-27 GSSAVLPCPTDYLTF
+27 
-42 NLAVSDASISVFG
+42 
-55 YSRGIIEIFNV
+55 
-66 FRDDGFI
+66 
-73 ITSIWTCQVD
+73 
-83 GFLTLLFG
+83 
-91 LASINTLTVISV
+91 
-103 TRYIKGCHPER
+103 
-114 DRMYG
+114 
-119 TCEIDWAKAN
+119 
-129 FSTIYKSYIISIFIC
+129 
-144 CFFLPVTV
+144 
-152 MVFSYV
+152 
-158 SIINTV
+158 
-164 KLSHALTGLGDP
+164 
-176 TDRQRRI
+176 
-183 ERDVTR
+183 
-189 VSIVICTAFIIA
+189 
-201 WSPYAVISIWS
+201 
-212 AYGHPVP
+212 
-219 NLTSILASLFAKSA
+219 
-233 SFYNPII
+233 
-240 YFGMSSKFRKD
+240 
-251 IFILFHCSKEVKDP
+251 
-265 VKLKRFKN
+265 
-273 LKPKQP
+273 
-279 QPSQKEEK
+279 
-287 YAPEMHPAPSPDSG
+287 
-301 VGSPTNTPPPANREV
+301 
-316 YFGILD
+316 
-322 TPSNNPNIECD
+322 
-333 RFTDD
+333 
-338 YTTQANQM
+338 
-346 TRDLWSVESKALGSQ
+346 
-361 SLMVLSGSVL
+361 
-371 GPVPLNICIDYLDM
+371 
-385 GIECTFSK
+385 
-393 FPDDTKL
+393 
-400 AENVDPL
+400 
-407 EEAKVCTKTVG
+407 
-418 KKIVEGAKPPPLN
+418 
-431 WERTVSSLTW
+431 
-441 QINVYIDSHGF
+441 
-452 LKKDYLNGKWLK
+452 
-464 TREGLCPKIFE
+464 
-475 YIYQHLQC
+475 
-483 SLATHL
+483 
-489 DFALL
+489 
-494 TMKATVIAT
+494 ATVIAT
-503 FFGVFLTCTYTAKEV
+503 FFGVFLTCTYTAKEA

-553 CQDVKYRV
+553 CQDIKHRV

-575 AAIHSGIIDNTGGKI
+575 AAIHSGIIDNSGGKV

-617 RESFLVSEPKKP
+617 RESFLVSEGKPRKGVTYPSTLEYSSSKSTAVKSEPKKP

-634 GTKSADTAKTSEKA
+634 GMKSADTSNTSEKA
-648 SDQGSSSVHPAYA
+648 SDQGDTARKERQTTPVPTPGTEMATTTPTPTTTTTEPSTTVPQPTTTPAAPRTTAAPAKARPGLHRGRDMGSSSVHPAYA
-661 SVVAAAASFSTKE
+661 SVVAAAARQVQAAQGRGQNTAMEIDSWKPGLSLFDTGFSSKE

-746 NLKSY
+746 NLKTY

-835 SEKQNVIEPN
+835 SEKQNVVEPN

-850 VCRTNGF
+850 VCRTSGF
-857 YSINVPSWFSLHKA
+857 YSINVPSWFSLHKV
-871 VQPLVKRVCDTDRL
+871 VQPLVKRVCDTERL
-885 ACSKTCLNAADIGF
+885 ACSKTCLNAANIGF

-1008 DVSLPAMAAHQN
+1008 DVSVPAMAAHQN

-1045 KEHSFFVDEF
+1045 KEHSFFVDDF